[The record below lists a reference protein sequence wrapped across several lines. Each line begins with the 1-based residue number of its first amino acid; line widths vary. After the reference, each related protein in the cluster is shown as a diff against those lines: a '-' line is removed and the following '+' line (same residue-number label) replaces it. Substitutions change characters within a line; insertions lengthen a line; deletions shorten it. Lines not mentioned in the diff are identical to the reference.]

1 VVAGASVRAYDAGG
15 GLVAQATTTPSG
27 AYEFQSLPEGPIRL
41 EIELAGFRRTVIGD
55 IAVSAARSTQSDA
68 RLELGNVSETVNVT
82 AQTPSLQ
89 TANASMSSIAGRTA
103 GSGRGLGSGSG
114 LGGSGGAAKS
124 VMVAPASVPRM
135 FDVGG
140 LRARAEPAAS
150 AQELG
155 DLFEYKLKEPITIQ
169 RNRSAL
175 VPIVQS
181 PIAME
186 KVSVWNDQ
194 AGLPRPL
201 RALWLTNSTGLTL
214 DGGSFSVL
222 EEETFAGE
230 GVFEPI
236 RPGEKRLVSYA
247 TDLALNAS
255 SKNSS
260 EQERVTR
267 VRVIRGVMTHEREV
281 REKKTYTFRNE
292 DTSPRTV
299 IVEHPARIGY
309 DLRSEMRPIESTA
322 GWMRFRVPVESKQT
336 TSLVVEEAR
345 PVQTTYT
352 LTNITSD
359 QIGVFVNQRSI
370 NKVVEEALRRIV
382 TQQGVLRELSN
393 RKSTR
398 ETEAGQIFDD
408 QQRLRENMKALRVRP
423 KKKLCCSVTRNS
435 STVRKPG
442 WKS

>member
-1 VVAGASVRAYDAGG
+1 
-15 GLVAQATTTPSG
+15 
-27 AYEFQSLPEGPIRL
+27 
-41 EIELAGFRRTVIGD
+41 
-55 IAVSAARSTQSDA
+55 
-68 RLELGNVSETVNVT
+68 
-82 AQTPSLQ
+82 
-89 TANASMSSIAGRTA
+89 M
-103 GSGRGLGSGSG
+103 
-114 LGGSGGAAKS
+114 
-124 VMVAPASVPRM
+124 
-135 FDVGG
+135 
-140 LRARAEPAAS
+140 
-150 AQELG
+150 
-155 DLFEYKLKEPITIQ
+155 
-169 RNRSAL
+169 
-175 VPIVQS
+175 
-181 PIAME
+181 
-186 KVSVWNDQ
+186 
-194 AGLPRPL
+194 
-201 RALWLTNSTGLTL
+201 
-214 DGGSFSVL
+214 
-222 EEETFAGE
+222 
-230 GVFEPI
+230 
-236 RPGEKRLVSYA
+236 SYA

-408 QQRLRENMKALRVRP
+408 QQRLRENMKALKGSVEEKALLQRYTQQLNSQETRLEAL
-423 KKKLCCSVTRNS
+423 KKETQQLETQEEEAQLELDRIVQSISLDVMI
-435 STVRKPG
+435 
-442 WKS
+442 